1 MEDFDAV
8 RQRFSRISGALN
20 ERLRRLFAATE
31 AEVLGYGGV
40 SLVARATGVS
50 RRAITEGLAELS
62 SGVSYVPEKTSEWIR
77 RPDGGR
83 KKAVE
88 MDSTLQSDLE
98 SLIEPHTRGDPQSPL
113 RWTCQSLR
121 QLAAQLTALG
131 HPVSHTL
138 VGELL
143 RKMGYSLQANQKTK
157 EGATHPDRNAQFKF
171 INARTKKE
179 LAAGSPVISVDTKKK
194 ELVGDFKLRT
204 PDVLIDPKAI
214 PRRYA
219 CTTSVSL
226 NWGVPTPME
235 FMIWPTT
242 WAG

>member
-1 MEDFDAV
+1 
-8 RQRFSRISGALN
+8 
-20 ERLRRLFAATE
+20 
-31 AEVLGYGGV
+31 
-40 SLVARATGVS
+40 
-50 RRAITEGLAELS
+50 
-62 SGVSYVPEKTSEWIR
+62 
-77 RPDGGR
+77 
-83 KKAVE
+83 
-88 MDSTLQSDLE
+88 
-98 SLIEPHTRGDPQSPL
+98 
-113 RWTCQSLR
+113 LR

-179 LAAGSPVISVDTKKK
+179 LAAGNPVISVDTKKK
-194 ELVGDFKLRT
+194 ELVGDFKN
-204 PDVLIDPKAI
+204 PKAT
-214 PRRYA
+214 PRKYA
-219 CTTSVSL
+219 CTTSASL
-226 NWGVPTPME
+226 NWGVQTPME

>member
-1 MEDFDAV
+1 MREMEDFDAV

-62 SGVSYVPEKTSEWIR
+62 GGVSYVPEKTPEWIR
-77 RPDGGR
+77 RPGGGR
-83 KKAVE
+83 KKAVVL
-88 MDSTLQSDLE
+88 DTTLQSDLE
-98 SLIEPHTRGDPQSPL
+98 SLIEPLTRGDPQSPL

-157 EGATHPDRNAQFKF
+157 EGVAHRTAMLSSSSSMRAPKRN
-171 INARTKKE
+171 
-179 LAAGSPVISVDTKKK
+179 
-194 ELVGDFKLRT
+194 
-204 PDVLIDPKAI
+204 
-214 PRRYA
+214 
-219 CTTSVSL
+219 
-226 NWGVPTPME
+226 
-235 FMIWPTT
+235 
-242 WAG
+242 

>member
-77 RPDGGR
+77 RPGGGR

-88 MDSTLQSDLE
+88 LDSTLQSDLE
-98 SLIEPHTRGDPQSPL
+98 SLIEPLTRGDPRSPL

-121 QLAAQLTALG
+121 QLAAQLTAMG

-138 VGELL
+138 VAELL

-157 EGATHPDRNAQFKF
+157 EGATHLNRN
-171 INARTKKE
+171 
-179 LAAGSPVISVDTKKK
+179 V
-194 ELVGDFKLRT
+194 
-204 PDVLIDPKAI
+204 
-214 PRRYA
+214 
-219 CTTSVSL
+219 
-226 NWGVPTPME
+226 
-235 FMIWPTT
+235 
-242 WAG
+242 